1 MAKGDARRLSELTVG
16 DAKRILVYG
25 VVLVLAVA
33 LFVLL
38 VRKVLVA
45 LLLGVVAGVYL
56 LPVQKW
62 FERWLHARS
71 GSAIITIALIVVPL
85 VVLTAY
91 IWHELASYSNLV
103 DEKRSEIIDAISRAL
118 GQYIPVTRESTRAG
132 LETAFTE
139 AVTRSAQA
147 IQMLRQQSALLL
159 ASTALFFFTVFYMLT
174 QRARITN
181 YLKMRVPGDYL
192 PLFEKLGE
200 NIGAALCRRLPLIKR

>member
-159 ASTALFFFTVFYMLT
+159 AATRTHH
-174 QRARITN
+174 
-181 YLKMRVPGDYL
+181 
-192 PLFEKLGE
+192 
-200 NIGAALCRRLPLIKR
+200 